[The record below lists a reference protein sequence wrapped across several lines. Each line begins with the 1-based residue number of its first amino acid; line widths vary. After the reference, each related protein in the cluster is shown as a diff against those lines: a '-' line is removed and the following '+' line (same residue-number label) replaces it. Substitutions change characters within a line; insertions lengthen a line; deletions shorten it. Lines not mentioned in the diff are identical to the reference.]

1 MKYYEF
7 LHIAGLFIDRLHV
20 KPLLFGSL
28 GLEIRLG
35 VSLNADDIDI
45 LIPKRY
51 LYAVWSKVMDLMIA
65 DGYALSNA
73 EEHEFVKGSIRVA
86 YAAIEDLKPF
96 AGVDITSIPEV
107 RDDGVIY
114 LLLELPEYLKVYEA
128 SSKDGYRR
136 DVKNKQDQKKIEL
149 IQRAMNNDQKM

>member
-1 MKYYEF
+1 MKYSEF
-7 LHIAGLFIDRLHV
+7 LRIATLLNTRLNL

-28 GLEIRLG
+28 GLEVRLG

-51 LYAVWSKVMDLMIA
+51 LHADWGKVMDLMIA

-73 EEHEFVKGSIRVA
+73 EEHEFVKDDIRVA

-149 IQRAMNNDQKM
+149 IQEAMNND